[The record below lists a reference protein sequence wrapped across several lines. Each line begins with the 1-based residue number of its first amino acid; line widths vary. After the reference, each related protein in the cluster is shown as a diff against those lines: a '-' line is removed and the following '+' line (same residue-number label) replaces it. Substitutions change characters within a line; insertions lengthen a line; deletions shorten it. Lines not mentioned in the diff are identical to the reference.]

1 MESTR
6 NFFNGR
12 MSRKN
17 FIARALGFIGA
28 LALPSLNA
36 GCRRQDAPES
46 GWPSGAMER
55 DPKAGR
61 VTVPGSPGGRI
72 LLRKGLIVDGT
83 GGRSYVGD
91 LLMNGGVIEEVTPGE
106 ILFGGK
112 SIDCTGKV
120 IAPGFI
126 DMHSHMDWVLPLKD
140 RPELSGP
147 FTAQGVTT
155 FVTGNCGFG
164 VAGFVPGSRH
174 RDFIETRMRGLTG
187 MTRLEWDS
195 MDQYFTLLRKQGITH
210 NMLNLAGHGTSR
222 MSIRAFDPTPL
233 KKDEMKTLL
242 GLLDESM
249 EQGARG
255 VSFGLQYEPGIFAT
269 DEEMLE
275 IARLV
280 KRHDG
285 IVTIHMKAYSSLSPT
300 YPLVPYGKEHNL
312 LAIHEAIDLARK
324 TGVRL
329 QLSHLI
335 FVGSRSWDTCGE
347 ALAIIDRAR
356 REGLDVQFDTYSY
369 HCGTSIINVVLPAWF
384 LGRVPEVYGDR
395 KALLRLEAEFRV
407 IKWLLGFGYE
417 DIQITHAGTPE
428 LDEYNGMF
436 LGDIAKKR
444 KMGQFENFIDLSK
457 RSGGKA
463 RVLNHRYSNLD
474 NIFELMRH
482 PASLFMTDAV
492 VASEGVQN
500 PGAFGNFPRFLM
512 YARDR
517 RIISLEE
524 AVKKMTGASAERFGM
539 TKRGLLK
546 KGYAADITVFDWQK
560 VKDNNTDLLTDR
572 APEGIDAVFIN
583 GHRALTEGRVDG
595 SVRAGRVL

>member
-1 MESTR
+1 MESLR
-6 NFFNGR
+6 NFFTGR
-12 MSRKN
+12 MPRRS
-17 FIARALGFIGA
+17 FILSAFGFIGA
-28 LALPSLNA
+28 LVLPSIF
-36 GCRRQDAPES
+36 GCRRKEES
-46 GWPSGAMER
+46 VPTWPTGDMR
-55 DPKAGR
+55 RGPKAER
-61 VTVPGSPGGRI
+61 VTVPGSAEGRL
-72 LLRKGLIVDGT
+72 LLRKGLIVDGA
-83 GGRSYVGD
+83 GGRPYVGD
-91 LLMNGGVIEEVTPGE
+91 LLVNGAVIEEVTPNELIFSGR
-106 ILFGGK
+106 
-112 SIDCTGKV
+112 SVDCSGKV

-126 DMHSHMDWVLPLKD
+126 DMHSHMDWVLPLSD
-140 RPELSGP
+140 QPGLSSP

-164 VAGFVPGSRH
+164 VAGFLPRSRH

-195 MDQYFTLLRKQGITH
+195 MDQYFTLLKKQGITH
-210 NMLNLAGHGTSR
+210 NMMNLAGHGTSR
-222 MSIRAFDPTPL
+222 MSIRGFDPTPL
-233 KKDEMKTLL
+233 KKDEMKSLL

-249 EQGARG
+249 EQGASG

-280 KRHDG
+280 KRRDG

-384 LGRVPEVYGDR
+384 LGRVPEVYDDR

-444 KMGQFENFIDLSK
+444 KMGQFENFIDISK
-457 RSGGKA
+457 RSGGRA
-463 RVLNHRYSNLD
+463 RVLNHRYSNLE

-512 YARDR
+512 YARDK

-524 AVKKMTGASAERFGM
+524 AVKKMTGASAGRFGM
-539 TKRGLLK
+539 KKRGMLK
-546 KGYAADITVFDWQK
+546 KGYAADITVFDWQR
-560 VKDNNTDLLTDR
+560 VRDNNTDLQTDR
-572 APEGIDAVFIN
+572 TPDGIEAVFIN
-583 GHRALTEGRVDG
+583 GRQVLREGRVDG
-595 SVRAGRVL
+595 SLRAGTIM